1 MSLEIPEIDNCCEKE
16 IYAFFGL
23 AVYWAQILEHSAL
36 NLAIVLNLPGASHMS
51 QEVFDDIYS
60 TLTKKTFGQLLKST
74 KGTLNI
80 SETDESFLSE
90 ALELRNILIHHYF
103 REHAE
108 NLVSATGRQE
118 IKEELQ
124 LIISKF
130 KRADKI
136 LEGIYAPL
144 WEKYG
149 VTEEFISEHLEE
161 LRVQAENRDK
171 DA

>member
-16 IYAFFGL
+16 TYAFFGL
-23 AVYWAQILEHSAL
+23 AAYWAQVLEHSAL
-36 NLAIVLNLPGASHMS
+36 NIAIVLNLPGASLMS
-51 QEVFDDIYS
+51 QEIFDNAYNS
-60 TLTKKTFGQLLKST
+60 LTKKTFGQLLKAT
-74 KGTLNI
+74 KGILNI
-80 SETDESFLSE
+80 SEADESYLSE

-108 NLVSATGRQE
+108 NLVSVVGRQE
-118 IKEELQ
+118 IKKELQ

-136 LEGIYAPL
+136 LEGIQAPL

-161 LRVQAENRDK
+161 LRVKAEIRDK